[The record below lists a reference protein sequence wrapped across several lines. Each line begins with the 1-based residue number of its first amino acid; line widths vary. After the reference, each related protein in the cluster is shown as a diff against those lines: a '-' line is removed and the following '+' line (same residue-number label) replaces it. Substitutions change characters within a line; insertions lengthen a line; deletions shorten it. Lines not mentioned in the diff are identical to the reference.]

1 MTPVPCIRAASIRR
15 EYEKVATTGNDARE
29 TVLRYVRARTFE
41 GQPVCGVKELEEKA
55 HVHHRTAGPVVAQ
68 LRRDKLIEDEPEKIG
83 RGDPKPRLWALTTAD
98 FTAPPRPGR
107 AQ

>member
-1 MTPVPCIRAASIRR
+1 MDL
-15 EYEKVATTGNDARE
+15 KD
-29 TVLRYVRARTFE
+29 VRARTLA
-41 GQPVCGVKELEEKA
+41 GQPVRGIAEIAREIHVHRGKASDAVAQLEEKA
-55 HVHHRTAGPVVAQ
+55 HVHRTAGPVVAQ
-68 LRRDKLIEDEPEKIG
+68 LKRDKLIEDEPEKSG